1 MAQTPEKKVKDA
13 VTKILKQRGAYYFY
27 PVMGGYGRSGIPD
40 IVVCYRGRFIGVEC
54 KAGKNQATALQEA
67 ELIKIEQAQGIA
79 IIVNELNVV
88 EIENLL
94 NTIDNLQDMKD
105 YK

>member
-1 MAQTPEKKVKDA
+1 
-13 VTKILKQRGAYYFY
+13 
-27 PVMGGYGRSGIPD
+27 MGGYGRSGIPD